1 MKKIFLVLM
10 IALSAEFAS
19 AQMDVINLRD
29 GTVIKCKI
37 VSVDTVSKSITYM
50 DKYLVKKTTIELSKV
65 GSYELDGEV
74 NKGMPQKT
82 PVVAEKKTD
91 VEIDLTNSSTGK
103 AGLHLMKFADQAQTG
118 ILLTMAGS
126 LVSILPYTMTN
137 DNPEDYKK
145 FEKKQRN
152 VAIIGVGIS
161 LVGFVVYLT
170 SFSQARKAGEIMRI
184 SDSFSFN
191 VTDSGVGLAV
201 PINYR

>member
-170 SFSQARKAGEIMRI
+170 SFSHARKAGEIMRI
-184 SDSFSFN
+184 SDGFSFN
-191 VTDSGVGLAV
+191 ITDSGVGLAV
-201 PINYR
+201 PINY

>member
-170 SFSQARKAGEIMRI
+170 SFSHARKAGEIMRI
-184 SDSFSFN
+184 SDGFSFN
-191 VTDSGVGLAV
+191 ITDSGVGLAV
-201 PINYR
+201 PINYK